1 MYYDTN
7 EVAKLL
13 GFTNET
19 VRRKIRRGEIASI
32 KIRDKHK
39 IPKGEVRRY
48 LLAMIKTDVSEEEK
62 NSIVND
68 ILNSNGN

>member
-19 VRRKIRRGEIASI
+19 VRRKIRKGELHSV
-32 KIRDKHK
+32 KVRDKHK
-39 IPKGEVRRY
+39 IPKDEVRRY
-48 LLAMIKTDVSEEEK
+48 LLDMVKSDVSEEEK
-62 NSIVND
+62 NSIVD
-68 ILNSNGN
+68 SILSSNGN